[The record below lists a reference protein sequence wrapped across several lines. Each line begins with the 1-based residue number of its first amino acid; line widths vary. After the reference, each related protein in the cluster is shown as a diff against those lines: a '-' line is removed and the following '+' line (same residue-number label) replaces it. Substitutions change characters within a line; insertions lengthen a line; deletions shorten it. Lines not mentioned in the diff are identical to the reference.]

1 MSDMMQKLIDENRTL
16 KGKLHRLCITLKDMR
31 EINLDALNHEKE
43 PEQRAFLES
52 KILVYGKLLEI
63 INGTEDHDA

>member
-1 MSDMMQKLIDENRTL
+1 MSEQVEMLIEENRTL
-16 KGKLHRLCITLKDMR
+16 KGKLHRLRITLKDMR
-31 EINLDALNHEKE
+31 EVNLDALNHEKQ

-52 KILVYGKLLEI
+52 KILIYGKLLEI